1 MFLHDGTS
9 GADHVVSSSLPG
21 GGTSRW
27 PHSVH
32 QVKSAVLN
40 CFLTD
45 ANGSRGGRVNISL
58 VFLHWVGI
66 ALCP

>member
-1 MFLHDGTS
+1 MSVCMCS

-32 QVKSAVLN
+32 HVKSAVLN

-45 ANGSRGGRVNISL
+45 ANGSRGGRVIS
-58 VFLHWVGI
+58 GI
-66 ALCP
+66 YEFVSFPHDI